1 MNQVQV
7 SDFAK
12 GLIFEGFLLVRMS
25 QKRKSNNG
33 NDYLDMTLADKTGD
47 INAKVWDP
55 LASPPEQGGV
65 IRIRGAVTE
74 YNGRLQLRIDKF
86 RPAAPEDDV
95 DLSSLVAAAPE
106 SPQAM
111 RREIYDALAAF
122 TNPVLQ
128 TLCRAMINGVSEE
141 LMYYP
146 AGQRMHHAERSGLM
160 HHMTSMLR
168 AANALLPCYPFLDAE
183 LVLAGVLVHDL
194 SKVTEMRSDKMGNVS
209 EYTTE
214 GLLLGHLVVGVSQ
227 LREAARQS
235 GIAPDNEYLLLLEHM
250 IISHHGEAAFGSPR
264 PPMFPEAELL
274 HTLDV
279 LDARMNEMDGV
290 LRRTPQGVFSEKI
303 WSLDRR
309 IYHPRYF
316 GREEEALGGETL
328 PFEQEKADTDAAYL
342 GLL

>member
-12 GLIFEGFLLVRMS
+12 GLVFDGFLLVRMS

-33 NDYLDMTLADKTGD
+33 NDYLDMTLADKSGD

-55 LASPPEQGGV
+55 LATAPEQGSV
-65 IRIRGAVTE
+65 VKVRSAVTE
-74 YNGRLQLRIDKF
+74 YNGRLQLRVDKF
-86 RPAAPEDDV
+86 RVTTPEDDV
-95 DLSSLVAAAPE
+95 DVSALVAAAPE

-111 RREIYDALAAF
+111 RKEIDDAFSTF

-128 TLCRAMINGVSEE
+128 TLCKAMIGGVSEE

-146 AGQRMHHAERSGLM
+146 AGQRMHHAERSGLL

-168 AANALLPCYPFLDAE
+168 VANAILPCYPFLDAE
-183 LVLAGVLVHDL
+183 LVRAGVLVHDL
-194 SKVTEMRSDKMGNVS
+194 SKITEMRSDKMGNVS
-209 EYTTE
+209 EYTSE
-214 GLLLGHLVVGVSQ
+214 GLLLGHLVVGVSE
-227 LREAARQS
+227 LREAARKN
-235 GIAPDNEYLLLLEHM
+235 GIALDNEYLLLLEHM

-290 LRRTPQGVFSEKI
+290 LRRTPQGIFSEKI

-316 GREEEALGGETL
+316 GQEEEVPSGEAL
-328 PFEQEKADTDAAYL
+328 PFEQERPDSDAVYL

>member
-12 GLIFEGFLLVRMS
+12 GLTFEGYLLVRMS

-33 NDYLDMTLADKTGD
+33 NDYLDMTLADKSGD

-55 LASPPEQGGV
+55 SAEPPQQGSV
-65 IRIRGAVTE
+65 IKARGAVTE
-74 YNGRLQLRIDKF
+74 YNGRLQMRVDKY
-86 RPAAPEDDV
+86 RSATSQDDV
-95 DLSSLVAAAPE
+95 DMSFLVPSAPE

-111 RREIYDALAAF
+111 RREIDDTYAAF
-122 TNPVLQ
+122 ANPVLRA
-128 TLCRAMINGVSEE
+128 LCRAMIGGVSEE

-146 AGQRMHHAERSGLM
+146 AGQRMHHAERSGLL

-168 AANALLPCYPFLDAE
+168 AANAILPCYPSLDAE
-183 LVLAGVLVHDL
+183 LVRAGVLVHDL
-194 SKVTEMRSDKMGNVS
+194 SKITEMNSDTMGNVS
-209 EYTTE
+209 EYTSE
-214 GLLLGHLVVGVSQ
+214 GLLLGHLVVGVSA
-227 LREAARQS
+227 LREAAREND
-235 GIAPDNEYLLLLEHM
+235 IALDNEYLLLLEHM

-316 GREEEALGGETL
+316 GHEDEAQGFETL
-328 PFEQEKADTDAAYL
+328 PFEQEKPDADAAYL

>member
-12 GLIFEGFLLVRMS
+12 GLVFDGFLLVRMS

-33 NDYLDMTLADKTGD
+33 NDYLDMTLADKSGD

-55 LASPPEQGGV
+55 LASAPDQGSV
-65 IRIRGAVTE
+65 VKVRSVVTE
-74 YNGRLQLRIDKF
+74 YNGRLQLRVDKF
-86 RPAAPEDDV
+86 RVTMPEDDV
-95 DLSSLVAAAPE
+95 DLSLLVAAAPE

-111 RREIYDALAAF
+111 RQEIDETFAAF
-122 TNPVLQ
+122 ANPVLQ
-128 TLCRAMINGVSEE
+128 TLCRAMISGVSEE

-146 AGQRMHHAERSGLM
+146 AGQRMHHAERSGLL

-168 AANALLPCYPFLDAE
+168 VANAILPCYPILDAE
-183 LVLAGVLVHDL
+183 LVRAGVLVHDL
-194 SKVTEMRSDKMGNVS
+194 SKITEMRSDKMGNVS
-209 EYTTE
+209 EYTSE
-214 GLLLGHLVVGVSQ
+214 GLLLGHLVVGVSA
-227 LREAARQS
+227 LREAAREN
-235 GIAPDNEYLLLLEHM
+235 GIALDNEYLLLLEHM

-290 LRRTPQGVFSEKI
+290 LRRTPQGIFSEKI

-316 GREEEALGGETL
+316 GKEEEVFSSEAL
-328 PFEQEKADTDAAYL
+328 PFEQEKSDSDAAYL

>member
-12 GLIFEGFLLVRMS
+12 GLVFDGFLLVRMS

-33 NDYLDMTLADKTGD
+33 NDYLDMTLADKSGD

-55 LASPPEQGGV
+55 LATAPEQGSV
-65 IRIRGAVTE
+65 VKVRSAVTE
-74 YNGRLQLRIDKF
+74 YNGRLQLRVDKF
-86 RPAAPEDDV
+86 RMTTPEDDIDV
-95 DLSSLVAAAPE
+95 SALVAAAPE

-111 RREIYDALAAF
+111 RKEIDDTFTAF

-128 TLCRAMINGVSEE
+128 TLCKAMIEGVSEE
-141 LMYYP
+141 LVYYP
-146 AGQRMHHAERSGLM
+146 AGQRMHHAERSGLL

-168 AANALLPCYPFLDAE
+168 VANAILPCYPFLDAE

-194 SKVTEMRSDKMGNVS
+194 SKITEMRSDKMGNVS
-209 EYTTE
+209 EYTSE
-214 GLLLGHLVVGVSQ
+214 GLLLGHLVVGVSE
-227 LREAARQS
+227 LREAARENC
-235 GIAPDNEYLLLLEHM
+235 IALDNEYLLLLEHM

-274 HTLDV
+274 HTLDI

-290 LRRTPQGVFSEKI
+290 LRRTPQGIFSEKI

-309 IYHPRYF
+309 IYHPRYY
-316 GREEEALGGETL
+316 GQEEEVADVETL
-328 PFEQEKADTDAAYL
+328 PFEQERSDSDSAYL

>member
-12 GLIFEGFLLVRMS
+12 GLMFEGFLLVRMS

-86 RPAAPEDDV
+86 RPAAQDDDV
-95 DLSSLVAAAPE
+95 DLSSLVPAAPE

-111 RREIYDALAAF
+111 RREIDDALAAF

-250 IISHHGEAAFGSPR
+250 VISHHGEAAFGSPR

-328 PFEQEKADTDAAYL
+328 PFEQEKADADAAYL

>member
-12 GLIFEGFLLVRMS
+12 GLTFEGYLMVRTS

-33 NDYLDMTLADKTGD
+33 NDYLDLTLADNTGD

-55 LASPPEQGGV
+55 LATPPEQGSV
-65 IRIRGAVTE
+65 IKTRGAVTE
-74 YNGRLQLRIDKF
+74 YNGRLQMRVDKY
-86 RPAAPEDDV
+86 RSTTSEDAVDVSCLVPSAPE
-95 DLSSLVAAAPE
+95 P
-106 SPQAM
+106 PQAM
-111 RREIYDALAAF
+111 RREIDDTLAAF

-128 TLCRAMINGVSEE
+128 TLCKTVIDSVSEE

-146 AGQRMHHAERSGLM
+146 AGQRMHHAERSGLL

-168 AANALLPCYPFLDAE
+168 VANAVLPCYPSLDGE
-183 LVLAGVLVHDL
+183 LVRAGVLVHDL
-194 SKVTEMRSDKMGNVS
+194 SKITEMNSDKMGNVS

-214 GLLLGHLVVGVSQ
+214 GLLLGHLVVGVAA
-227 LREAARQS
+227 LREAARDK
-235 GIAPDNEYLLLLEHM
+235 GIALDNEYLLLLEHM

-274 HTLDV
+274 HTLDE
-279 LDARMNEMDGV
+279 LDARMNEMSGV

-316 GREEEALGGETL
+316 GHEDEKLNGDVL
-328 PFEQEKADTDAAYL
+328 PFEQEKSDADAAYL

>member
-12 GLIFEGFLLVRMS
+12 GLVFDGFLLVRMS

-33 NDYLDMTLADKTGD
+33 NDYLDMTLADKSGD

-55 LASPPEQGGV
+55 LASAPDQGSV
-65 IRIRGAVTE
+65 VKVRSVVTE
-74 YNGRLQLRIDKF
+74 YNGRLQLRVDKF
-86 RPAAPEDDV
+86 RVTMPEDDV
-95 DLSSLVAAAPE
+95 ELSLLVAAAPE

-111 RREIYDALAAF
+111 RQEIDETFAAF
-122 TNPVLQ
+122 ANPVLQ
-128 TLCRAMINGVSEE
+128 TLCRAMISGVSEE

-146 AGQRMHHAERSGLM
+146 AGQRMHHAERSGLL

-168 AANALLPCYPFLDAE
+168 VANAILPCYPFLDAE
-183 LVLAGVLVHDL
+183 LVRAGVLVHDL
-194 SKVTEMRSDKMGNVS
+194 SKITEMRSDKMGNVS
-209 EYTTE
+209 EYTSE
-214 GLLLGHLVVGVSQ
+214 GLLLGHLVVGVSA
-227 LREAARQS
+227 LREAAREN
-235 GIAPDNEYLLLLEHM
+235 GIALDNEYLLLLEHM

-290 LRRTPQGVFSEKI
+290 LRRTPQGIFSEKI

-316 GREEEALGGETL
+316 GHEDEMQSGEVL
-328 PFEQEKADTDAAYL
+328 PFEQEKSDADAAYL

>member
-12 GLIFEGFLLVRMS
+12 GLMFEGFLLVRMS

-55 LASPPEQGGV
+55 LAAPPEQGGV
-65 IRIRGAVTE
+65 IRVRAAVTE

-86 RPAAPEDDV
+86 RPAGPEDDV

-111 RREIYDALAAF
+111 RREIDDALAAI

-128 TLCRAMINGVSEE
+128 TLCKAMISGVSEE

-168 AANALLPCYPFLDAE
+168 AAKALLPCYPFLDAE
-183 LVLAGVLVHDL
+183 LVCAGVLVHDL

-227 LREAARQS
+227 LREAARQN

-250 IISHHGEAAFGSPR
+250 VISHHGEAAYGSPR

-290 LRRTPQGVFSEKI
+290 LRRTPQGIFSEKI

-316 GREEEALGGETL
+316 GREEEALSGETL
-328 PFEQEKADTDAAYL
+328 PFEQEKSDADAAYL